1 MSRAVC
7 VACRHTIDA
16 AARLCPYCGANPQ
29 TGAKIDTQ
37 AILAEVFKPREVTT
51 SESVLEY
58 ARHRQGAVI
67 AVGIAVAFL
76 TLAALHQVVTSW
88 TAKGLTS
95 GPAVPLTEIT
105 DLSNQTPETPV
116 PMPELNFQYEGQ
128 PQKLRTYI
136 VEPGAVP
143 PPEVAAGQPGAPQ
156 NAAPP
161 SPARQNGL
169 RPAPAAVAPPA
180 AAVRPPATTA
190 QH

>member
-1 MSRAVC
+1 MSKAVC

-29 TGAKIDTQ
+29 TGEKVDTQ
-37 AILAEVFKPREVTT
+37 AILAEVFRPREVTT

-67 AVGIAVAFL
+67 AIGIAVAFL
-76 TLAALHQVVTSW
+76 TLAALHQFVTSW

-105 DLSNQTPETPV
+105 DLSNQAPETPV

-136 VEPGAVP
+136 VEPGWITPA
-143 PPEVAAGQPGAPQ
+143 EVAGAQPGAAPNGSPQ
-156 NAAPP
+156 NGLPP
-161 SPARQNGL
+161 SPA
-169 RPAPAAVAPPA
+169 AAAATPPPA
-180 AAVRPPATTA
+180 PPATTPR
-190 QH
+190 